1 MWRQSDFRRAIQQQ
15 GCCLCEDKRKRLPR
29 FFRETTKNPGLEDNK
44 HALVQTTY
52 TMVGRLYVD
61 LTICWE
67 LLSGL
72 YYQEFEAM
80 LDASDV
86 AIHRPSRTNEGTDW
100 AYTTDGEPATP
111 TACRETYDGGSTY
124 KGRGNCGVPHYVY
137 GETGKVLTKKDITGE
152 ETDERYDLGVPCY
165 TPVRQTRSWV
175 VLFPISS
182 CFGPSSCLESRFGP
196 KRLKLGPGTT
206 HLHH

>member
-86 AIHRPSRTNEGTDW
+86 TIHRPSRTNEGTDW

-165 TPVRQTRSWV
+165 SWPSDEVVGGFISDFELIRTDIVTPARR
-175 VLFPISS
+175 
-182 CFGPSSCLESRFGP
+182 GP

-206 HLHH
+206 HRLL

>member
-1 MWRQSDFRRAIQQQ
+1 MAARQAKFNLCFNLGFLGVVRCYSPYWVEGISHTWPSLGFSEAACRDSEIHGSMSTRMWRQSDFRRAIQQQ
-15 GCCLCEDKRKRLPR
+15 GCCLCEDKRKRLPIS
-29 FFRETTKNPGLEDNK
+29 FRETTKNPGLEDNK

-86 AIHRPSRTNEGTDW
+86 ATFS
-100 AYTTDGEPATP
+100 
-111 TACRETYDGGSTY
+111 
-124 KGRGNCGVPHYVY
+124 
-137 GETGKVLTKKDITGE
+137 
-152 ETDERYDLGVPCY
+152 
-165 TPVRQTRSWV
+165 
-175 VLFPISS
+175 
-182 CFGPSSCLESRFGP
+182 
-196 KRLKLGPGTT
+196 
-206 HLHH
+206 

>member
-86 AIHRPSRTNEGTDW
+86 AIHRPSRVNEGTALISMGLVSNKMLDQW
-100 AYTTDGEPATP
+100 MD
-111 TACRETYDGGSTY
+111 
-124 KGRGNCGVPHYVY
+124 K
-137 GETGKVLTKKDITGE
+137 LM
-152 ETDERYDLGVPCY
+152 DESING
-165 TPVRQTRSWV
+165 
-175 VLFPISS
+175 
-182 CFGPSSCLESRFGP
+182 
-196 KRLKLGPGTT
+196 
-206 HLHH
+206 

>member
-1 MWRQSDFRRAIQQQ
+1 MTVSFPRRRAIQQQ

-86 AIHRPSRTNEGTDW
+86 AIHRPSRVNEGTDW
-100 AYTTDGEPATP
+100 AYTKDGADSASNANQLFNLNFGKMASARCRTASTP
-111 TACRETYDGGSTY
+111 SMRPRE
-124 KGRGNCGVPHYVY
+124 
-137 GETGKVLTKKDITGE
+137 
-152 ETDERYDLGVPCY
+152 
-165 TPVRQTRSWV
+165 
-175 VLFPISS
+175 
-182 CFGPSSCLESRFGP
+182 
-196 KRLKLGPGTT
+196 RLRAS
-206 HLHH
+206 

>member
-86 AIHRPSRTNEGTDW
+86 AIHRPSRVNEGTDW
-100 AYTTDGEPATP
+100 SDSASHAHRFLNLTFGKMASSRDRTASTP
-111 TACRETYDGGSTY
+111 ST
-124 KGRGNCGVPHYVY
+124 
-137 GETGKVLTKKDITGE
+137 
-152 ETDERYDLGVPCY
+152 
-165 TPVRQTRSWV
+165 
-175 VLFPISS
+175 
-182 CFGPSSCLESRFGP
+182 
-196 KRLKLGPGTT
+196 
-206 HLHH
+206 

>member
-1 MWRQSDFRRAIQQQ
+1 MSVPHRAIQQQ

-86 AIHRPSRTNEGTDW
+86 AIHRPSRVNEGTDW
-100 AYTTDGEPATP
+100 SDSASHARRCLNLNFGKMASSRDRTASTP
-111 TACRETYDGGSTY
+111 ST
-124 KGRGNCGVPHYVY
+124 
-137 GETGKVLTKKDITGE
+137 
-152 ETDERYDLGVPCY
+152 
-165 TPVRQTRSWV
+165 
-175 VLFPISS
+175 
-182 CFGPSSCLESRFGP
+182 
-196 KRLKLGPGTT
+196 
-206 HLHH
+206 

>member
-1 MWRQSDFRRAIQQQ
+1 MSVPHRAIQQQ

-86 AIHRPSRTNEGTDW
+86 AIHRPSRVNEGTDW
-100 AYTTDGEPATP
+100 SDSASNA
-111 TACRETYDGGSTY
+111 
-124 KGRGNCGVPHYVY
+124 H
-137 GETGKVLTKKDITGE
+137 
-152 ETDERYDLGVPCY
+152 
-165 TPVRQTRSWV
+165 
-175 VLFPISS
+175 
-182 CFGPSSCLESRFGP
+182 RFLN
-196 KRLKLGPGTT
+196 LKLRRWRRHETAPPRRRRRD
-206 HLHH
+206 HPRVYASRE